1 MFSLPWRPDQPKTPF
16 PITSTPQ
23 VGLTTHWLI
32 YLFDLFFFSWILDCL
47 FICYFWSLLLRRG
60 LKWGLLAA
68 NGGSS
73 LAVAVVPSAALS
85 CCEAWALEHAGL
97 SCDAPAL
104 LPRSAGIFPGPGG
117 RTCVPC
123 IGKWTLRSLDHRGS
137 PICLLLEELLLR
149 RVTEGPGRAR
159 HAAGSRRQDSSSRD

>member
-1 MFSLPWRPDQPKTPF
+1 MKTQAQGLRSCWQWRGASESRCSLCLGGLISQKLPSPSP
-16 PITSTPQ
+16 STPQ

-32 YLFDLFFFSWILDCL
+32 YLFDLFLFFSWILDCL

-60 LKWGLLAA
+60 FEVGATCSKRGFLSRCSVRAPHCG
-68 NGGSS
+68 
-73 LAVAVVPSAALS
+73 ALS

-104 LPRSAGIFPGPGG
+104 LPRSMWDLPGPGG

-123 IGKWTLRSLDHRGS
+123 IGKWTLRHWTT
-137 PICLLLEELLLR
+137 EEVPSVCSWKR
-149 RVTEGPGRAR
+149 YC
-159 HAAGSRRQDSSSRD
+159 